1 MILAAAGQDE
11 ELALFGPDP
20 DRQDIIAAQDDGT
33 ASRTDPGGCT
43 A

>member
-11 ELALFGPDP
+11 ELALFGPDAH
-20 DRQDIIAAQDDGT
+20 RQDLIAAQDD
-33 ASRTDPGGCT
+33 RTRGRPDAGGCT